1 MSDPFAPLHGAL
13 RWVRVLVP
21 VLTLVITGSL
31 ATTSGALAYGAQ
43 DQPVAQVEI
52 SGNCDNPSFSFC
64 SNVVGVGGIWAW
76 AALDSVPSSAVPGWN
91 EMDAT
96 VADCGHTPGGGS
108 PGSAGASGGPDSI
121 GVWQEFSTLNAA
133 EAATGGAAQPLLLL
147 SGQNPYTGPVYVLD
161 FFPGSGPNDFE
172 AVVPVAQGH
181 YSAQP
186 APGVSL
192 QIQVAP

>member
-1 MSDPFAPLHGAL
+1 MRRLRRYAAIAGAALPLAFAGVLASGA
-13 RWVRVLVP
+13 
-21 VLTLVITGSL
+21 
-31 ATTSGALAYGAQ
+31 TSALAYGSA

-52 SGNCDNPSFSFC
+52 SGNCDNPGFFFC

-76 AALDSVPSSAVPGWN
+76 AELNNIPSQTVAGWN

-96 VADCGHTPGGGS
+96 VADCGHTQGGGG
-108 PGSAGASGGPDSI
+108 PGTAGGFGHPDPF
-121 GVWQEFSTLNAA
+121 GVWQQFPSLDAA
-133 EAATGGAAQPLLLL
+133 EQATGGAAQPLLLL
-147 SGQNPYTGPVYVLD
+147 GSGNPYTGSVYVLD
-161 FFPGSGPNDFE
+161 FFPGSGAGDFE
-172 AVVPVAQGH
+172 AVVPTQQGH